1 VKLDS
6 PPQELLTRFPEVRL
20 RDERASGHAREISEL
35 RSGGVPRYKRI
46 PIEIMKINDVKA
58 PSRLQLIIAT
68 IRAAAAADRSARCP
82 SSDPLLRYCYNI
94 IAISI
99 LH

>member
-1 VKLDS
+1 MG
-6 PPQELLTRFPEVRL
+6 E
-20 RDERASGHAREISEL
+20 HARKISEL
-35 RSGGVPRYKRI
+35 QSGGALCYKRI

-68 IRAAAAADRSARCP
+68 IRAAAADRPTRCP
-82 SSDPLLRYCYNI
+82 PPDPLLRYCYNI

>member
-1 VKLDS
+1 M
-6 PPQELLTRFPEVRL
+6 RFPEASVRAKL
-20 RDERASGHAREISEL
+20 ARAQNGA
-35 RSGGVPRYKRI
+35 GGVPRYKRI

-58 PSRLQLIIAT
+58 PSRLQLIIAM
-68 IRAAAAADRSARCP
+68 IRAADRPIRCP
-82 SSDPLLRYCYNI
+82 SPDPLLRYCYNI